1 MYGIGVMWCGFTA
14 QFGLS
19 VNWKLKKFKNSFTD
33 SSSGGLLEKRI
44 PLL

>member
-1 MYGIGVMWCGFTA
+1 MGFYGRGLTT
-14 QFGLS
+14 QFGRLFIGR
-19 VNWKLKKFKNSFTD
+19 LKKFEDVFTD